1 MLKKWNTC
9 CLVLGSLV
17 AATSVSAATPIDLKQ
32 QPASYLQSF
41 LSSANKSLT
50 SATAQSSLQQ
60 LSTNKDFNQTSH
72 VRYQQMFAGYP
83 VWGADFVVHVPEGK
97 STSLNNVSSAT
108 TMNGVVYQ
116 DLQKDLAKTPE
127 IVFSSAQAEKA
138 LQFAMNSYQKDGKV
152 KGEVSRSNTKLMVYV
167 DKENKAHY
175 AFLINFLVTPKEGI
189 PAKPTFILDANS
201 FTIFTQWDDIK
212 TLDKVEGGGNGGNF
226 KTGMF
231 TYDGGNGNNHF
242 PKLDIMRDANQKVC
256 YMQNDDVTVTNAS
269 KDGKEDVVM
278 NFKCD
283 QIDQSHGV
291 YWSGWTD
298 FVNFGFSPSNDA
310 LYDGKVI
317 KAMYAEWYKLPVLV
331 ENGKPMMLH
340 MRVHDRSFMGME
352 NAYWDGKAMTF
363 GDGFF
368 MFYPLVSLGVGAHE
382 ISHGFT
388 EQHSNLVYEH
398 QSGGLNESFS
408 DMAAQAAEFY
418 STGKNTWQIGSDI
431 TKKKDMA
438 LRYMDDPTKD
448 CKGSGMPGGQCSIG
462 NANDYNDK
470 LDVHFT
476 SGVFNKAYYLL
487 GTTQG
492 WTARKA
498 FDVMVQAN
506 MNYWTSNTSWKDAA
520 CGVVKATQDYKY
532 DVQAV
537 RNAFTG
543 VGIDTSRC

>member
-1 MLKKWNTC
+1 MFKKWNTC
-9 CLVLGSLV
+9 CVVLGSLV
-17 AATSVSAATPIDLKQ
+17 VATSASAATPIDLKQ

-72 VRYQQMFAGYP
+72 TRYQQMYAGYP
-83 VWGADFVVHVPEGK
+83 VWGADFVVHTPAGK

-108 TMNGVVYQ
+108 SMNGVVYQ
-116 DLQKDLAKTPE
+116 DLQKDLAKASDL
-127 IVFSSAQAEKA
+127 VFSAAQAEKA
-138 LQFAMNSYQKDGKV
+138 LQFAMNSYQHNGKV
-152 KGEVSRSNTKLMVYV
+152 KGEFSQGNTKLMVYV
-167 DKENKAHY
+167 DKENKAHW
-175 AFLINFLVTPKEGI
+175 AFLVNFFVKAKEGT
-189 PAKPTFILDANS
+189 PAKPTYILDANS
-201 FTIFTQWDDIK
+201 FAVYTQYDDIK
-212 TLDKVEGGGNGGNF
+212 TLDKVEGGGNGGNW

-231 TYDGGNGNNHF
+231 VYDGGNGHF
-242 PKLDIMRDANQKVC
+242 PKLNMMRDANAKVC
-256 YMQNDDVTVTNAS
+256 YLQNDEVTVTNAN
-269 KDGKEDVVM
+269 KNDEIM

-283 QIDQSHGV
+283 SIDQEHGI
-291 YWSGWTD
+291 YWDGVTD
-298 FVNFGFSPSNDA
+298 FVNFGFSPMNDA
-310 LYDGKVI
+310 LYAGKVI
-317 KAMYAEWYKLPVLV
+317 KAMYADWYKVPVLTQ
-331 ENGKPMMLH
+331 NGKSMMLN

-388 EQHSNLVYEH
+388 EQHSNLAYEH

-418 STGKNTWQIGSDI
+418 STAKNTWQIGSDI
-431 TKKKDMA
+431 TKKKGTA

-448 CKGSGMPGGQCSIG
+448 CQGSGMPAGQCSIG
-462 NANDYNDK
+462 NAGDYTDS

-487 GTTQG
+487 ATTQG
-492 WTARKA
+492 WDARKA

-506 MNYWTSNTSWKDAA
+506 MNYWTSNTTWKEAA

-532 DVQAV
+532 DVYAV

-543 VGIDTSRC
+543 VGIDTSKC